1 MDWGVGRMPARYREN
16 GRDSFWGDSLY
27 DMVVPKTHFLRQ
39 LTELLDWDSL
49 TAGFA
54 DYYKGG
60 AEYGPVPYH
69 PTTLLKM
76 LLIAYLYGLSE
87 RETEQFCS
95 DSLAARYF
103 LGLAANEA
111 APDHSTLC
119 VYRTRILDKGGQEAY
134 DEMFKRVVRMAKA
147 KGIQFGRIQVVDAT
161 HSIADVDVAEDDKR
175 HKEGKARRDKGASW
189 GCKGQRQ
196 VKTSDGKKVKVNKMF
211 YGYKSH
217 FSLNAESEIIT
228 AVVPTTGRLT
238 DGQQFPELVKKDEE
252 AGIEAQVYSGD
263 KGYDDGENHELLRQK
278 GKKSALTLNRYRTEK
293 KDGNKELW
301 IKLKA
306 DEDYQAGKKV
316 RYKIEQKNGESKRGH
331 GLGRCRYL
339 GIGGYAVQS
348 YLTAMALNLKRMVR
362 LLCCISFQG
371 RVTIPTRG

>member
-1 MDWGVGRMPARYREN
+1 V
-16 GRDSFWGDSLY
+16 Y

-39 LTELLDWDSL
+39 LAELLDWDSL

-60 AEYGPVPYH
+60 AEYGPVPFH

-87 RETEQFCS
+87 RETELFCS
-95 DSLAARYF
+95 DSLAARFF
-103 LGLAANEA
+103 LGLAANESV
-111 APDHSTLC
+111 PDHSTLS

-134 DEMFKRVVRMAKA
+134 DELFKRVARMAMA
-147 KGIQFGRIQVVDAT
+147 KGIKFGRIQVVDAT
-161 HSIADVDVAEDDKR
+161 HSIANVDVTEDDKR
-175 HKEGKARRDKGASW
+175 HKDGKARRDKGASW
-189 GCKGQRQ
+189 GCKGKRT
-196 VKTSDGKKVKVNKMF
+196 VKTSDGKKAEVNKMF

-217 FSLNAESEIIT
+217 FSLNAESELIT

-252 AGIEAQVYSGD
+252 AGVDAEVYSGD
-263 KGYDDGENHELLRQK
+263 KGYDDGENHDLLWQK

-301 IKLKA
+301 INLKA

-316 RYKIEQKNGESKRGH
+316 RYKIEQKNGEGKREH
-331 GLGRCRYL
+331 RLGRCRYV
-339 GIGGYAVQS
+339 GIAGFAVQS
-348 YLTAMALNLKRMVR
+348 YLTAIALNLKRMVR
-362 LLCCISFQG
+362 LLCGISFQG
-371 RVTIPTRG
+371 RSTSPARA